1 MACLLQWKNERLLVR
16 EGKGTLEF
24 VPWSFFFL
32 PLPMNVMTKYLELF
46 LLLEYT
52 ILQKL
57 CLLMVLSSW
66 SVYSFWDD
74 LDLSFIVKCTYTEQ
88 QRWILKILF
97 SKSRAGSLYSYSRI
111 QHMAGFFSLFLFSVF
126 VWLVF
131 VGFMHSDTCK
141 LIHTRIS

>member
-1 MACLLQWKNERLLVR
+1 MACLLQWKNESLFVR
-16 EGKGTLEF
+16 GCTGTLEF
-24 VPWSFFFL
+24 VPWRFFLLFL
-32 PLPMNVMTKYLELF
+32 PLSVNIMTKYLELF

-52 ILQKL
+52 TLQKL
-57 CLLMVLSSW
+57 RLPMVLSSW

-74 LDLSFIVKCTYTEQ
+74 LGLSFIVKCTYTEQ

-97 SKSRAGSLYSYSRI
+97 SKSRAGSLYFYSRI
-111 QHMAGFFSLFLFSVF
+111 QHMAFFFFFPVF

-131 VGFMHSDTCK
+131 VIFMHSDTCK